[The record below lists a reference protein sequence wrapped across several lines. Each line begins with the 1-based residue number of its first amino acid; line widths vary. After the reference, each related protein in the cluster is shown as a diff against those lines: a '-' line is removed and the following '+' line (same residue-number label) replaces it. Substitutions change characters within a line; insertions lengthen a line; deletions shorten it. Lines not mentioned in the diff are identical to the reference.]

1 MPIGMLTK
9 KIQRQ
14 SATVTISPPSG
25 GPSIGP
31 ISAGMAMKASARTSS
46 SRGTARITTMR
57 PTGTIMAPPTPCT
70 ARQVTNSL
78 SEPEKAHPIEAPMNT
93 SSAARK
99 VVRAP
104 TRSAT
109 QPLTGMNTARLTR

>member
-1 MPIGMLTK
+1 MGILTK

-14 SATVTISPPSG
+14 SAYVTMSPPSG

-31 ISAGMAMKASARTSS
+31 ISAGMAMKESACTSS
-46 SRGTARITTMR
+46 AFGAVRITTMR
-57 PTGTIMAPPTPCT
+57 PTGTIMAPPRPCA
-70 ARQVTNSL
+70 ARQNTNWP
-78 SEPEKAHPIEAPMNT
+78 SELENAQPMEAIMNT
-93 SSAARK
+93 ASARRK
-99 VVRAP
+99 VVHEP